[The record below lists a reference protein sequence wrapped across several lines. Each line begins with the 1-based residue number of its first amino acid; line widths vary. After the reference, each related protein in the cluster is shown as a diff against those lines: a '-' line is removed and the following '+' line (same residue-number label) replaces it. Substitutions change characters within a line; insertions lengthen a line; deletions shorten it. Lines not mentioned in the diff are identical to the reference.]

1 MKRNDNKFPVTL
13 SGVSVEIDSNSDGG
27 FKRAMRQFNRKVQEA
42 GIIKS
47 CKDRMHYE
55 KPSSVKKRAKKAARK
70 RWLKKQSK
78 MQPTK
83 R

>member
-1 MKRNDNKFPVTL
+1 MKRNDNKFPVTI
-13 SGVSVEIDSNSDGG
+13 SGVSVEVDSTDGG
-27 FKRAMRQFNRKVQEA
+27 FKRAMRQFNRKVQDA

-47 CKDRMHYE
+47 CKDRMYYE
-55 KPSSVKKRAKKAARK
+55 KPSSEKKRAKKAARK

>member
-1 MKRNDNKFPVTL
+1 MKNNSNKFPVTI
-13 SGVSVEIDSNSDGG
+13 SGTSVEVEDNDTNLR
-27 FKRAMRQFNRKVQEA
+27 RAMRQFNRKVQDA

-55 KPSSVKKRAKKAARK
+55 KPSSVRKRKKKAARK

-83 R
+83 K

>member
-1 MKRNDNKFPVTL
+1 MKRNNNKFPVEI
-13 SGVSVEIDSNSDGG
+13 SGTSVEVSDNDPVLNH
-27 FKRAMRQFNRKVQEA
+27 ALRQFNRKVQDA

-55 KPSSVKKRAKKAARK
+55 KPSSVRKRKKKAARK

-78 MQPTK
+78 MMPTK
-83 R
+83 N

>member
-1 MKRNDNKFPVTL
+1 MKNNSNRFPVEI
-13 SGVSVEIDSNSDGG
+13 SGTSVEVDDNDQNL
-27 FKRAMRQFNRKVQEA
+27 KRAMRQFNRKVQDA

-55 KPSSVKKRAKKAARK
+55 KPSSVRKRKKKAARK
-70 RWLKKQSK
+70 RWLKKLSK

-83 R
+83 K